1 MKNKPILNS
10 LQKSFATVIASIIM
24 SDTQISKKERVKFND
39 FFVDSFNLNEKE
51 SHLLFEESIKDIA
64 NLDRHLEELKK
75 GLTNYP
81 KEKIAFMRYL
91 NECIICDGVD
101 NREYIT
107 FERIKSSLF

>member
-24 SDTQISKKERVKFND
+24 SDTKISKKERVKFNN
-39 FFVDSFNLNEKE
+39 FFVDSFSLNQEE
-51 SHLLFEESIKDIA
+51 IHLLFEESINDID
-64 NLDRHLEELKK
+64 NLDKHLEELKK
-75 GLTNYP
+75 GLTKYP

-107 FERIKSSLF
+107 FEKIKSSLF